1 LRAISLYCDL
11 VSDAVL
17 DGLQQE
23 AISHGVDIG
32 EAEDAPA
39 EALPAAAAPAPEQ
52 EQHVEQAGA

>member
-1 LRAISLYCDL
+1 MYCDL

-39 EALPAAAAPAPEQ
+39 EALPAAAAPAPEP